1 MIFINEKTIF
11 IKGNIF
17 TNIALDHTSL
27 FSDNGIT
34 IHSKRDVFLGIIV
47 KPNRMRSDDFYL
59 DYEEFLKEYPQG
71 IYDIIGFSKI

>member
-17 TNIALDHTSL
+17 TNMPLDPTL
-27 FSDNGIT
+27 FSDDGIT